1 MGSKKPTY
9 EELES
14 RLTDAEAVI
23 TTLRRGE
30 VDAIIGE
37 RDVALLRAKEAE
49 QALQQSQAELDIRN
63 QIANIFLTV
72 PDDEMY
78 GEVLQV
84 ILKAMRSRYG
94 IFGYIDEL
102 GDLVIPS
109 MTRDIWQK
117 CEVRDKTIVYPPE
130 NWGGIWGRALKEK
143 KTLYT
148 NRDLHVP
155 EGHIPIVR
163 VIVVPILYHQELIG
177 LLEVANKET
186 DYDEKD
192 KSCLETIANYIAP
205 ILNARLERDK
215 QEKER
220 RRAEEALRQS
230 EHDLNRA
237 QAVAQTGSW
246 RLDVRHNQLLWSDE
260 THRIFGIPKGT
271 PMTYE
276 TFLSSVHLEDREYV
290 DQKWTAAL
298 RGEPYDIEHRIIV
311 GDEVK
316 WIRERAELE
325 FDSRG
330 LLKGGFGTA
339 QDITERKQA
348 EERIR
353 EQAQILEQVH
363 DVVICTDLEGYILSW
378 NIGAERVYGYSA
390 EEVLG
395 KHISSM
401 YKDEQSKNP
410 FYQQVIKPLL
420 EKGSHDVEVE
430 VPTKTGEERFVH
442 LSFSGIRDSSGN
454 VAMICGYGIDI
465 TERKKLEQL
474 KDEFIGLVSHELGS
488 PLTVITGCL
497 NTVLDQ
503 ATNLSEQEASHL
515 LRNAAKEADAL
526 THLLGNLLELAR
538 VQAERLFLH
547 VEPVETDIVAR
558 NVIEKMTEQYPTYEL
573 LLDFPEELP
582 PVDADPLRVERI
594 LYNLLDNA
602 CKYSPKGSKV
612 RVFAKPD
619 KDSVI
624 IGISDQ
630 GVGIATSDR
639 EKIFQAFE
647 RIDSSVSGRGK
658 GTGIGLLVCQRLV
671 EAHGGRIWVKSA
683 SGKGSTF
690 FFNLPCKRKG

>member
-1 MGSKKPTY
+1 ME
-9 EELES
+9 EELRRSGIDVIGSVPWGTHFCQFYQTKQDLIDILIPYFKAGLENNEFCMWVTS
-14 RLTDAEAVI
+14 EPLEVTEAQEAMREAVKDFDEYLHQGQI
-23 TTLRRGE
+23 E
-30 VDAIIGE
+30 VIPYDEWYLLGGTFDDDRVLE
-37 RDVALLRAKEAE
+37 GWVAKLE
-49 QALQQSQAELDIRN
+49 QALAKGYSGLRLTGNTFWLEQKHWHAFTEYEAWVNEVIGEYRMLALCAYCLEKCDATAVIDVVRNHQFGLVKQEGRWGIIESDIYKQTKQA
-63 QIANIFLTV
+63 
-72 PDDEMY
+72 
-78 GEVLQV
+78 
-84 ILKAMRSRYG
+84 
-94 IFGYIDEL
+94 
-102 GDLVIPS
+102 
-109 MTRDIWQK
+109 
-117 CEVRDKTIVYPPE
+117 
-130 NWGGIWGRALKEK
+130 
-143 KTLYT
+143 
-148 NRDLHVP
+148 
-155 EGHIPIVR
+155 
-163 VIVVPILYHQELIG
+163 
-177 LLEVANKET
+177 LLE
-186 DYDEKD
+186 
-192 KSCLETIANYIAP
+192 S
-205 ILNARLERDK
+205 
-215 QEKER
+215 Q
-220 RRAEEALRQS
+220 Q
-230 EHDLNRA
+230 DLNRA

-246 RLDVRHNQLLWSDE
+246 RLDVRQNQLLWSDE
-260 THRIFGIPKGT
+260 THRIFGIPKGM